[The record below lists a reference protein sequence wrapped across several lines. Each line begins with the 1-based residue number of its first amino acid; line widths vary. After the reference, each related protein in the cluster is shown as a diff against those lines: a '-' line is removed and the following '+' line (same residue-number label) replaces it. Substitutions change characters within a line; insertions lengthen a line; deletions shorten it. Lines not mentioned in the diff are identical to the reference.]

1 MFVFSGK
8 SLLSLLIS
16 VGIIGMFGYLIIPMV
31 RSVSS
36 KLVNEDEQGTVDTAV
51 LSQNI
56 VTSRKQVKMVK
67 KN

>member
-8 SLLSLLIS
+8 SLLSLSIS
-16 VGIIGMFGYLIIPMV
+16 VGTIGMFGYLIIPMV

-56 VTSRKQVKMVK
+56 VTSRKQVK
-67 KN
+67 NG